1 MARIARRVRCI
12 RSAPHMGQSVGGGRS
27 SVAFESAD
35 QHDYGV
41 VVQFDVLAELD
52 GENEFVVGEEYTMTL
67 APAGEPAANLPTT
80 KTALSELGKDRLEE
94 TAAAMGLEVEG
105 SGADGNVVLQ
115 DLVDAIHAAVNS

>member
-52 GENEFVVGEEYTMTL
+52 GENEFVVGEEYVLTVSGL
-67 APAGEPAANLPTT
+67 DESAELPATKAALR
-80 KTALSELGKDRLEE
+80 ELGKDRLEE